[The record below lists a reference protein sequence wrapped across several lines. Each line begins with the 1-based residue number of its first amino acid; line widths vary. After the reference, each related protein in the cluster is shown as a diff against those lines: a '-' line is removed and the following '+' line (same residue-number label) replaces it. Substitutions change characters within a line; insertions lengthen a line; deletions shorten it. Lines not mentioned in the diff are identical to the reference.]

1 MVALSGMYEKPLANN
16 NVHMMKKLFNLTMAE
31 NASVAPHLNELN
43 TITNQLSFVKINFD
57 DETVH

>member
-1 MVALSGMYEKPLANN
+1 MALSGMYEKSLANN

-31 NASVAPHLNELN
+31 NAFVALHLNELN

-57 DETVH
+57 EVTVH